1 MQVLVRI
8 NQYFNQ
14 YLTDTY
20 QYLTDTIINTYQYL
34 TDTCR
39 YLANTEML
47 NCI

>member
-14 YLTDTY
+14 YLTGTY
-20 QYLTDTIINTYQYL
+20 QYLTDTIINTYRYL

-47 NCI
+47 NYI

>member
-20 QYLTDTIINTYQYL
+20 QYLTNTIINTYRYL

-47 NCI
+47 NYI

>member
-20 QYLTDTIINTYQYL
+20 QYLTDTIINTYRYL